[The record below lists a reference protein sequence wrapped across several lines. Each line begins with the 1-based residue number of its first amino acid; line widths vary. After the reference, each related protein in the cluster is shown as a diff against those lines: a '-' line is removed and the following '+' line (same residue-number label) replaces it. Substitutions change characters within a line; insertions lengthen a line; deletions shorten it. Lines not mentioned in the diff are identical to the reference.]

1 MPKIQVLWDPRMKT
15 IRILLIEDH
24 RILREGIAAMINGE
38 PDMTVVGTSGGNG
51 DTLLQVRKL
60 SPHVVLLDLGL
71 QNQNGMHATAALT
84 REFPETNVI
93 GMGLIQSQ
101 MDILELV
108 EAGASGL
115 ILKDATTEDF
125 LGTIR
130 SVARGIKVLP
140 PVLAGPLFSHVMEQ
154 AQKKERGEL
163 TNAVRMTKRER
174 EIIPLIADGLTNK
187 EIAQRLNVATYTV
200 KSHVHNTLEKLALHS
215 RLQIATFFRNNEAS

>member
-1 MPKIQVLWDPRMKT
+1 MKT

-38 PDMTVVGTSGGNG
+38 ADMTVVGASGGNG
-51 DTLLQVRKL
+51 DTLLQVRTL

-71 QNQNGMHATAALT
+71 RNHNGMRTTAVLT
-84 REFPETNVI
+84 KEFPEINVI
-93 GMGLIQSQ
+93 GMSLIPSQ
-101 MDILELV
+101 LDIIELV

-115 ILKDATTEDF
+115 ILKNASIEVF

-130 SVARGIKVLP
+130 SVVRGTKVLP
-140 PVLAGPLFSHVMEQ
+140 PALAGSLFSHVIEH
-154 AQKKERGEL
+154 AQKKEKGKL

-174 EIIPLIADGLTNK
+174 EIIPLIADGLSNK

-215 RLQIATFFRNNEAS
+215 RLQIATFFQNDEAS

>member
-1 MPKIQVLWDPRMKT
+1 MKT

-38 PDMTVVGTSGGNG
+38 PDMTVAGTSGGNG

-71 QNQNGMHATAALT
+71 QNQNGMGATAAVT
-84 REFPETNVI
+84 REFPGTNVI
-93 GMGLIQSQ
+93 GMGLIPSQ
-101 MDILELV
+101 LDIIELV

-125 LGTIR
+125 LGAIR
-130 SVARGIKVLP
+130 LVARGIKVLP

-154 AQKKERGEL
+154 AQKEERGEP

-174 EIIPLIADGLTNK
+174 EIIPLIADGLSNK

-215 RLQIATFFRNNEAS
+215 RLQIATFFRNDQAS